1 MFKKGLILDEY
12 LRRIVWGG
20 GGCTFI
26 KKFKEKKGRKNER
39 KGEIGGYKRK
49 SNEMERKGDF

>member
-1 MFKKGLILDEY
+1 MNNS
-12 LRRIVWGG
+12 
-20 GGCTFI
+20 
-26 KKFKEKKGRKNER
+26 RKNER